1 MDEKTLSTHR
11 RPSAQQL
18 VPGCDVL
25 CWASV
30 DSQRLNKYGTHK
42 VRGDAARSPHLD
54 NLLDLDSLVDLDYLL
69 DLDNLLDLDSR
80 VDVHSVCHTDTL
92 AVDRANGRTL
102 AQSGPPAGARGAG
115 RGGIG

>member
-1 MDEKTLSTHR
+1 MRHDK
-11 RPSAQQL
+11 
-18 VPGCDVL
+18 
-25 CWASV
+25 
-30 DSQRLNKYGTHK
+30 HK
-42 VRGDAARSPHLD
+42 LRGDAAGSPHLD
-54 NLLDLDSLVDLDYLL
+54 NLL
-69 DLDNLLDLDSR
+69 NLDSR